1 MLLFAPYEKNS
12 LKNDPVVS
20 MLGKWEIHYLAFE
33 GPQGCQKPPVIVL
46 GGAFQNFT
54 SYRFFTSDVLE
65 IAPVILVDLPS
76 LGNNAQLAANLGLED
91 LADLLY
97 YWLVQEG
104 ITKVSLM
111 GLSLGSVVASTFAFK
126 HPEMSERLIMVGTLA
141 KPRKSWRMLLEE
153 SLKLL
158 DAEQMSEFGE
168 AVVLYLINHARL
180 KDTQIPEVACRLFR
194 RQMRTFSENE
204 KQRYRINAH
213 RLIGVEEVLGY
224 PTCPTIV
231 ATGNYDSFTLPYENA
246 YFAANCPN
254 AQFALIENADHLPQL
269 ERRDTVVGM
278 FCAFLKEEDVAQVEG
293 LKLLTHEQG
302 LALERR
308 GEPRYALKSP
318 KCYVLGFSAVNGDI
332 QIDSPVEIV
341 DINFFGCLLKYES
354 IVFTVQEYARNL
366 ILCLPDSMLRIEVLV
381 FERGEGWMRCLFK
394 HGSFVIADEF
404 NKLLKDRDYC
414 HEVPKLGHRPYGAI

>member
-1 MLLFAPYEKNS
+1 MLHFEPYEKNS
-12 LKNDPVVS
+12 LKNSPTIS
-20 MLGKWEIHYLAFE
+20 MLGKWEIHYLAFN
-33 GPQGCQKPPVIVL
+33 GPQNSPYPPVIVL

-54 SYRFFTSDVLE
+54 SYRFFVADVLE
-65 IAPVILVDLPS
+65 FAPIILVDLPS
-76 LGNNAQLAANLGLED
+76 LGNNSQLAAHLGLED

-97 YWLVQEG
+97 YWLVQEEIG
-104 ITKVSLM
+104 RVSLM

-126 HPEMSERLIMVGTLA
+126 HPDMSERLIMVGTLA

-158 DAEQMSEFGE
+158 DAEQMTEFGE

-180 KDTQIPEVACRLFR
+180 KETQIPEVACRLFR
-194 RQMRTFSENE
+194 RQMKTFSENE

-213 RLIGVEEVLGY
+213 RLINVEEVIGY
-224 PTCPTIV
+224 PNCPTIV

-269 ERRDTVVGM
+269 ERRDAVVGM
-278 FCAFLKEEDVAQVEG
+278 FCAFLKQEDLNKVEG
-293 LKLLTHEQG
+293 IKLLTHEQG

-308 GEPRYALKSP
+308 GEPRYVLNNPIA
-318 KCYVLGFSAVNGDI
+318 YVLGFSEVNGDI
-332 QIDSPVEIV
+332 QIDTPVEIV
-341 DINFFGCLLKYES
+341 DINFFGCLLRYEKM
-354 IVFTVQEYARNL
+354 VFSVHEYARNL

-381 FERGEGWMRCLFK
+381 FERGEGWIRCLFK
-394 HGSFVIADEF
+394 HGSFVIAEEF
-404 NKLLKDRDYC
+404 KMLLEDRNYC
-414 HEVPKLGHRPYGAI
+414 TERPTLGTRPYGGI

>member
-1 MLLFAPYEKNS
+1 MLHFEPYEKNS
-12 LKNDPVVS
+12 LKNDPTIS
-20 MLGKWEIHYLAFE
+20 MLGKWEIHYLAFN
-33 GPQGCQKPPVIVL
+33 GPENCQQPPLIVL

-54 SYRFFTSDVLE
+54 SYRFFVGDVIE
-65 IAPVILVDLPS
+65 ICPVILVDLPS
-76 LGNNAQLAANLGLED
+76 LGNNSQLASDLGLED

-97 YWLVQEG
+97 YWLVQEN
-104 ITKVSLM
+104 ISRVSLM

-126 HPEMSERLIMVGTLA
+126 RPEMSERLIMVGTLA

-158 DAEQMSEFGE
+158 DAEQMTEFGE

-180 KDTQIPEVACRLFR
+180 KETQIPEVACRLFR
-194 RQMRTFSENE
+194 RQMRTFTENE

-246 YFAANCPN
+246 FFASNCPN

-269 ERRDTVVGM
+269 ERRDAVVGM
-278 FCAFLKEEDVAQVEG
+278 FCAFLRKEGLERVEG

-308 GEPRYALKSP
+308 GEPRYALKNP
-318 KCYVLGFSAVNGDI
+318 NAYVLGFSAVNGDI
-332 QIDSPVEIV
+332 QIDWPVEIV
-341 DINFFGCLLKYES
+341 DINFFGCLLNYEK
-354 IVFTVQEYARNL
+354 IVFSVHEYARNL

-381 FERGEGWMRCLFK
+381 FERGDGWVRCLFK
-394 HGSFVIADEF
+394 HGSFVIAEEF
-404 NKLLKDRDYC
+404 KKLLEDREYC
-414 HEVPKLGHRPYGAI
+414 QELPKLGKRPYGEI

>member
-1 MLLFAPYEKNS
+1 
-12 LKNDPVVS
+12 
-20 MLGKWEIHYLAFE
+20 
-33 GPQGCQKPPVIVL
+33 
-46 GGAFQNFT
+46 
-54 SYRFFTSDVLE
+54 
-65 IAPVILVDLPS
+65 
-76 LGNNAQLAANLGLED
+76 
-91 LADLLY
+91 
-97 YWLVQEG
+97 
-104 ITKVSLM
+104 
-111 GLSLGSVVASTFAFK
+111 
-126 HPEMSERLIMVGTLA
+126 
-141 KPRKSWRMLLEE
+141 
-153 SLKLL
+153 
-158 DAEQMSEFGE
+158 MSEFGE

-180 KDTQIPEVACRLFR
+180 KETQIPEVACRLFR

-224 PTCPTIV
+224 PICPTIV

-269 ERRDTVVGM
+269 ERSDTVVGM